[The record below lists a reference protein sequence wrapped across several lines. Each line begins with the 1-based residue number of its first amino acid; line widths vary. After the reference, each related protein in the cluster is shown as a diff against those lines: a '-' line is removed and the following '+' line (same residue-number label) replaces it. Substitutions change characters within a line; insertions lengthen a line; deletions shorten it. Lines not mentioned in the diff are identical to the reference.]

1 MIDEQETQPLI
12 EAPKKISGITATSIV
27 VSNMIGTGVFTSL
40 GFQVAAIQS
49 DFALISLWVIGGL
62 AALCGA
68 LCYAELAAALPRSGG
83 EYHFLSR
90 IFHPALGFMAGWVS
104 ATVGFAAPIALAA
117 MAFGTYFQAFGTW
130 LSPVLLSLILVWL
143 VNGVQFGGI
152 LAGAIF
158 QNVWTAVKILLII
171 VLIIAGFMMPNPQ
184 PLQLAPGAADIK
196 SLFAGPFA
204 VSLVYVMYSYS
215 GWNAATY
222 ITEEVRN
229 PSRNVPWSLFWGTV
243 IVTVFYVALNYVFL
257 LSTPKPALAGQLQ
270 VGLLAGQSIFGPLGG
285 KIVSALIS
293 LGLIASVSA
302 MTWLGPRVTK
312 RMAEDL
318 PSLRFFG
325 RVSAKGVPYIAML
338 FQLVVVMILLLTAS
352 FETVLIYIQFSLLL
366 CSFLT
371 VLGVIVLRVREPGL
385 ERPYKVW
392 GYPVTP
398 VIFLLITLHM
408 MSYVVKEKPAESLFG
423 LATVLAGLIVYFFS
437 RRRPEALT

>member
-1 MIDEQETQPLI
+1 LIDEQETQPQI
-12 EAPKKISGITATSIV
+12 EAPKRISGITATNIV
-27 VSNMIGTGVFTSL
+27 VANMIGTGVFTSL

-49 DFALISLWVIGGL
+49 DFSLISLWVIGGL

-117 MAFGTYFQAFGTW
+117 MAFGTYFQAFGTG

-143 VNGVQFGGI
+143 VNGVQLGGI
-152 LAGAIF
+152 RAGEIF
-158 QNVWTAVKILLII
+158 QNLWTVVKVLLILAL
-171 VLIIAGFMMPNPQ
+171 VIAGLMVAHPQ
-184 PLQLAPGAADIK
+184 PLQLAPGPGDLK
-196 SLFAGPFA
+196 SLFSGPFA

-229 PSRNVPWSLFWGTV
+229 PSRNVPWSLLLGTA

-257 LSTPKPALAGQLQ
+257 LSTPKSALAGQLQ
-270 VGLLAGQSIFGPLGG
+270 VGLIAGKSIFGPLGG
-285 KIVSALIS
+285 QIVSALIS

-325 RVSAKGVPYIAML
+325 RVSAKGTPYIAML
-338 FQLVVVMILLLTAS
+338 FQLIVVMVLLLTAS

-371 VLGVIVLRVREPGL
+371 VLGVIVLRIREPGL
-385 ERPYKVW
+385 ERPYRVW

-408 MSYVVKEKPAESLFG
+408 MSYVIKEKPAESLFG
-423 LATVLAGLIVYFFS
+423 LATVVAGLIVYFFS
-437 RRRPEALT
+437 RRGSNALT

>member
-1 MIDEQETQPLI
+1 
-12 EAPKKISGITATSIV
+12 
-27 VSNMIGTGVFTSL
+27 
-40 GFQVAAIQS
+40 
-49 DFALISLWVIGGL
+49 
-62 AALCGA
+62 
-68 LCYAELAAALPRSGG
+68 
-83 EYHFLSR
+83 
-90 IFHPALGFMAGWVS
+90 
-104 ATVGFAAPIALAA
+104 
-117 MAFGTYFQAFGTW
+117 
-130 LSPVLLSLILVWL
+130 
-143 VNGVQFGGI
+143 
-152 LAGAIF
+152 
-158 QNVWTAVKILLII
+158 
-171 VLIIAGFMMPNPQ
+171 
-184 PLQLAPGAADIK
+184 
-196 SLFAGPFA
+196 
-204 VSLVYVMYSYS
+204 
-215 GWNAATY
+215 
-222 ITEEVRN
+222 
-229 PSRNVPWSLFWGTV
+229 V
-243 IVTVFYVALNYVFL
+243 IVAIFYVALNYVFL
-257 LSTPKPALAGQLQ
+257 RNTPKPALAGQLQ
-270 VGLLAGQSIFGPLGG
+270 VGLLAGQSIFGPFGG

-423 LATVLAGLIVYFFS
+423 LATVVAGLIVYFFS

>member
-1 MIDEQETQPLI
+1 MIDEQERQLQQ
-12 EAPKKISGITATSIV
+12 EAPKRISGITATNIV
-27 VSNMIGTGVFTSL
+27 VANMIGTGVFTSL
-40 GFQVAAIQS
+40 GFQVASIPS
-49 DFALISLWVIGGL
+49 DFALISLWVIGGV

-117 MAFGTYFQAFGTW
+117 MAFGTYSQAFGTG
-130 LSPVLLSLILVWL
+130 LSPVLLSLILVCL
-143 VNGVQFGGI
+143 VNGVQ
-152 LAGAIF
+152 LAGIRAGEIF
-158 QNVWTAVKILLII
+158 QNLWTVVKLLLIL
-171 VLIIAGFMMPNPQ
+171 VLVVAGLVVSNPQ
-184 PLQLAPGAADIK
+184 PLHLAPGPGDIK

-229 PSRNVPWSLFWGTV
+229 PSRNVPWSLLLGTV

-257 LSTPKPALAGQLQ
+257 LSTPKSVLAGQLQ
-270 VGLLAGQSIFGPLGG
+270 VGLLAGQSIFGRLGG

-318 PSLRFFG
+318 PVLRLFG
-325 RVSAKGVPYIAML
+325 RVSTKGIPYVAML
-338 FQLVVVMILLLTAS
+338 FQLAVVVVLLLTAS

-371 VLGVIVLRVREPGL
+371 VLGVIALRIREPGL

-408 MSYVVKEKPAESLFG
+408 MSYVIKEKPAESLFG
-423 LATVLAGLIVYFFS
+423 LGTVVAGLVVYFFS
-437 RRRPEALT
+437 RGKSGNLT